1 MSKPVKAVVIGKT
14 NHMLSLHLHPES
26 GPLHCQMDLFGLL
39 PWSSSDFIKCHS
51 MSLDSIFRL
60 TTNYYQMS
68 IPHHTHQ
75 IAHNELGPYV
85 SIGPEDSGVP
95 HLSPLQ
101 ASGPPMDLPMGNT
114 HSTFL
119 HNDTPFPSPA
129 SPFDF
134 LPQVLDEQTKEEHT
148 DGHPSHSGSDIRE
161 TPPSRTT
168 LANTSDILLQLVQAL
183 MLAGQNSVNT
193 PLPAP
198 PAPTHTHI
206 RAPDAFDGSNPAD
219 L

>member
-1 MSKPVKAVVIGKT
+1 
-14 NHMLSLHLHPES
+14 
-26 GPLHCQMDLFGLL
+26 MDLFRLL
-39 PWSSSDFIKCHS
+39 PQNSLDFVECHS

-68 IPHHTHQ
+68 IPHHICQ
-75 IAHNELGPYV
+75 IAHDELGHYI

-95 HLSPLQ
+95 CPSPLQ

-134 LPQVLDEQTKEEHT
+134 LP
-148 DGHPSHSGSDIRE
+148 
-161 TPPSRTT
+161 
-168 LANTSDILLQLVQAL
+168 
-183 MLAGQNSVNT
+183 
-193 PLPAP
+193 
-198 PAPTHTHI
+198 
-206 RAPDAFDGSNPAD
+206 
-219 L
+219 